1 MMISTRADATIAPIP
16 GEANRRAIFV
26 ARVGIG
32 LAALLALVL
41 VGRYLPRFA
50 QWVDGLGP
58 WGPAVFVVGYSL
70 AVVVLVPASVLTTGR
85 EVARLCSA
93 ITPRRGTSPPPGRR

>member
-1 MMISTRADATIAPIP
+1 MISTRADATIARIP
-16 GEANRRAIFV
+16 GEASRRAL

-32 LAALLALVL
+32 LAAIVALVL

-58 WGPAVFVVGYSL
+58 WGPAVFVVGYAL
-70 AVVVLVPASVLTTGR
+70 AVVVLVPASVLTIGR

>member
-1 MMISTRADATIAPIP
+1 MISTRADATLAWIP
-16 GEANRRAIFV
+16 GEASRSAISI

-32 LAALLALVL
+32 AAAIVALVL

-58 WGPAVFVVGYSL
+58 WGPAVFVVGYAL
-70 AVVVLVPASVLTTGR
+70 AVVVLVPASVLTLGR

-93 ITPRRGTSPPPGRR
+93 ITPRRGPSPSPGRR